1 MRIGLFTDSYLPQ
14 VSGVATSIET
24 LSNQLTQMGHQVFIF
39 TTTDPHADPA
49 DDQVNVIRLS
59 SIPLISLAER
69 RIVLKGVVAA
79 YQVAQT
85 YHLDIIHTQ
94 TEFGVGMLGKLVARQ
109 LKIPVIHTLHTKYE
123 DYVHYIAKGKILRPG
138 MVKYIIKSYLF
149 GVDGII
155 VPSAIVLDIVNGYG
169 VNLEKR
175 VIPTGIELNKFVRP
189 EITAEDCADLRASL
203 GILPDE
209 TMLLSLSRI
218 AEEKNIQSI
227 VKHLATIRDQV
238 KVKLVIVGSGPYADK
253 LQKLV
258 SDLALDDIVI
268 FTGLVDNSQTAYYYK
283 AADFFISASTSET
296 QGLTYIEALA
306 SGTPVLA
313 TDNAYLQSLITE
325 PVFGRLFASDDDIA
339 ATILAA
345 ITETP
350 SFDQVRYDQK
360 LYEISAENFALRVYE
375 FYLDKIISNDQY
387 LAEKGESIPRRTA
400 RIVRQAPG
408 KTVKTV
414 ARTPKKVAY
423 FAKKAI
429 KHAKIL
435 NKYGKIK
442 LK

>member
-14 VSGVATSIET
+14 ISGVATSIET
-24 LSNQLTQMGHQVFIF
+24 LSNQLTKMGHQVYIF
-39 TTTDPHADPA
+39 TTTDPNADPD
-49 DDQVNVIRLS
+49 DDQDNVIRLS

-85 YHLDIIHTQ
+85 YHLDVIHTQ

-123 DYVHYIAKGKILRPG
+123 DYVHYIAKGKIIRPG
-138 MVKYIIKSYLF
+138 MVKYIIKSYLL

-155 VPSAIVLDIVNGYG
+155 VPSQIVLDIVNRYG

-175 VIPTGIELNKFVRP
+175 VIPTGIELDKFIRP
-189 EITAEDCADLRASL
+189 EITASDCANLRQTL
-203 GILPDE
+203 GITPDD
-209 TMLLSLSRI
+209 TMLLSLSRL
-218 AEEKNIQSI
+218 AEEKNIQAVIKS
-227 VKHLATIRDQV
+227 LADIQDQV
-238 KVKLVIVGSGPYADK
+238 KVKLVVVGSGPY
-253 LQKLV
+253 QEKLV
-258 SDLALDDIVI
+258 KLVKKLALEDKVI
-268 FTGLVDNSQTAYYYK
+268 FTGAVDHAQTAYYYK

-313 TDNAYLQSLITE
+313 TDNPYLNTLVTDPI
-325 PVFGRLFASDDDIA
+325 FGRLFANDDQIA
-339 ATILAA
+339 ATILKA
-345 ITETP
+345 ITMTP
-350 SFDQVRYDQK
+350 SFDQSRYDQK

-387 LAEKGESIPRRTA
+387 LAQKEDSVPRKTA
-400 RIVRQAPG
+400 RIVRQAP
-408 KTVKTV
+408 VKTAKSV
-414 ARTPKKVAY
+414 AKTPKKVAS

-435 NKYGKIK
+435 KKYGKIK
-442 LK
+442 

>member
-14 VSGVATSIET
+14 ISGVATSIET
-24 LSNQLTQMGHQVFIF
+24 LSNQLTKMGHQVYIF
-39 TTTDPHADPA
+39 TTTDPNADPD
-49 DDQVNVIRLS
+49 DDQDNVIRLS

-85 YHLDIIHTQ
+85 YHLDVIHTQ

-123 DYVHYIAKGKILRPG
+123 DYVHYIAKGKIIRPG
-138 MVKYIIKSYLF
+138 MVKYIIKSYLL

-155 VPSAIVLDIVNGYG
+155 VPSQIVLDIVNRYG

-175 VIPTGIELNKFVRP
+175 VIPTGIELDKFIRP
-189 EITAEDCADLRASL
+189 EITASDCANLRQTL
-203 GILPDE
+203 GITPDD
-209 TMLLSLSRI
+209 TMLLSLSRL
-218 AEEKNIQSI
+218 AEEKNIQAVIKS
-227 VKHLATIRDQV
+227 LADIQDQV
-238 KVKLVIVGSGPYADK
+238 KVKLVVVGSGPY
-253 LQKLV
+253 QEKLV
-258 SDLALDDIVI
+258 KLVKKLALEDKVI
-268 FTGLVDNSQTAYYYK
+268 FTGAVDHAQTAYYYK

-313 TDNAYLQSLITE
+313 TDNPYLNTLVTDPI
-325 PVFGRLFASDDDIA
+325 FGRLFANDDQIA
-339 ATILAA
+339 ATILKA
-345 ITETP
+345 ITMTP
-350 SFDQVRYDQK
+350 SFDQSRYDQK

-387 LAEKGESIPRRTA
+387 LAQKEDSVPRKTA
-400 RIVRQAPG
+400 RIVRQAP
-408 KTVKTV
+408 VKTAKSV
-414 ARTPKKVAY
+414 AKTPQKVAS

-435 NKYGKIK
+435 KKYGKIK
-442 LK
+442 

>member
-14 VSGVATSIET
+14 ISGVATSIET
-24 LSNQLTQMGHQVFIF
+24 LSNQLTKMGHQVYIF
-39 TTTDPHADPA
+39 TTTDPNADPD
-49 DDQVNVIRLS
+49 DDQDNVIRLS

-85 YHLDIIHTQ
+85 YHLDVIHTQ

-123 DYVHYIAKGKILRPG
+123 DYVHYIAKGKIIRPG
-138 MVKYIIKSYLF
+138 MVKYIIKSYLL

-155 VPSAIVLDIVNGYG
+155 VPSQIVLDIVNRYG

-175 VIPTGIELNKFVRP
+175 VIPTGIELDKFIRP
-189 EITAEDCADLRASL
+189 EITASDCANLRQTL
-203 GILPDE
+203 GITPDD
-209 TMLLSLSRI
+209 TMLLSLSRL
-218 AEEKNIQSI
+218 AEEKNIQAVIKS
-227 VKHLATIRDQV
+227 LADIQDQV
-238 KVKLVIVGSGPYADK
+238 KVKLVVVGSGPY
-253 LQKLV
+253 QEKLV
-258 SDLALDDIVI
+258 KLVKKLALEDKVI
-268 FTGLVDNSQTAYYYK
+268 FTGAVDHTQTAYYYK

-313 TDNAYLQSLITE
+313 TDNPYLNTLVTDPI
-325 PVFGRLFASDDDIA
+325 FGRLFANDDQIA
-339 ATILAA
+339 ATILKA
-345 ITETP
+345 ITMTP
-350 SFDQVRYDQK
+350 SFDQSRYDQK

-387 LAEKGESIPRRTA
+387 LAQKEDSVPRKTA
-400 RIVRQAPG
+400 RIVRQAP
-408 KTVKTV
+408 VKTAKSV
-414 ARTPKKVAY
+414 AKTPKKVAS

-435 NKYGKIK
+435 KKYGKIK
-442 LK
+442 

>member
-175 VIPTGIELNKFVRP
+175 VISTGIELNKFVRP
-189 EITAEDCADLRASL
+189 EITAEDCVDLRASL

-350 SFDQVRYDQK
+350 
-360 LYEISAENFALRVYE
+360 AL
-375 FYLDKIISNDQY
+375 
-387 LAEKGESIPRRTA
+387 
-400 RIVRQAPG
+400 
-408 KTVKTV
+408 
-414 ARTPKKVAY
+414 
-423 FAKKAI
+423 I
-429 KHAKIL
+429 KHATIKNFTRFLQKTLPCVFMSSIWIKSSQMINIWPKKGSLFRDGQLESFAKHQVKQLKPLPGHQKKSPIL
-435 NKYGKIK
+435 RKKQSNTPKFSINMVK
-442 LK
+442 

>member
-24 LSNQLTQMGHQVFIF
+24 LSNELKKMGHHVYIF
-39 TTTDPHADPA
+39 TTTDPHADPEN
-49 DDQVNVIRLS
+49 DEKNIIRLR

-85 YHLDIIHTQ
+85 YHLDVIHTQ

-123 DYVHYIAKGKILRPG
+123 DYVHYIAKGKIIRPG
-138 MVKYIIKSYLF
+138 MVKYIIKNYLH
-149 GVDGII
+149 GVDGVIA
-155 VPSAIVLDIVNGYG
+155 PSDIVLETIDRYG
-169 VNLEKR
+169 VDIEKR
-175 VIPTGIELNKFVRP
+175 VIPTGIKLDKFIRP
-189 EITAEDCADLRASL
+189 EITPSDIAELRAKL
-203 GILPDE
+203 NITPDE
-209 TMLLSLSRI
+209 TMLLSLSRL
-218 AEEKNIQSI
+218 AEEKNIQAVIKS
-227 VKHLATIRDQV
+227 LTAIRDQAA
-238 KVKLVIVGSGPYADK
+238 VKLVIVGSGPYQEK
-253 LQKLV
+253 LAKLV
-258 SDLALDDIVI
+258 EELDLTDLVV
-268 FTGLVDNSQTAYYYK
+268 FTGLVDNHQTAYYYK

-313 TDNAYLQSLITE
+313 VNNAYLKNLITD
-325 PVFGRLFASDDDIA
+325 PVFGLLFETDEEISDA
-339 ATILAA
+339 ILKA
-345 ITETP
+345 ITTTP
-350 SFDQVRYDQK
+350 EFDQVLYDQK
-360 LYEISAENFALRVYE
+360 LYDISAENFALHVYK
-375 FYLDKIISNDQY
+375 FYLDKIISNNQY
-387 LAEKGESIPRRTA
+387 LAQKGESIPRQTA
-400 RIVRQAPG
+400 RLFRQAPV

-414 ARTPKKVAY
+414 ARTPKKVAI

-435 NKYGKIK
+435 KKYGKIK

>member
-24 LSNQLTQMGHQVFIF
+24 LANQLTSMGHNVFIF
-39 TTTDPHADPA
+39 TTTDPQVDPEN
-49 DDQVNVIRLS
+49 DEKNVIRLR

-123 DYVHYIAKGKILRPG
+123 DYVHYIAKGRIIRPG
-138 MVKYIIKSYLF
+138 MVKYIIKNYLH
-149 GVDGII
+149 GVDGVIA
-155 VPSAIVLDIVNGYG
+155 PSDIVLDTINQYG
-169 VNLEKR
+169 VSIEKR
-175 VIPTGIELNKFVRP
+175 VIPTGIKLDKFVRP
-189 EITAEDCADLRASL
+189 EITQSDVAELRTSL
-203 GILPDE
+203 GIKQDD
-209 TMLLSLSRI
+209 TMLLSLSRL
-218 AEEKNIQSI
+218 AEEKNIQAIITKLS
-227 VKHLATIRDQV
+227 TIRDQV
-238 KVKLVIVGSGPYADK
+238 SVKLVIVGSGPYQDK

-258 SDLALDDIVI
+258 SDLNLTDIIV
-268 FTGLVDNSQTAYYYK
+268 FTGLVDNNQTAYYYK

-313 TDNAYLQSLITE
+313 ADNAYLRTLITDAA
-325 PVFGRLFASDDDIA
+325 FGSLFEDDNHIPD
-339 ATILAA
+339 TILKA
-345 ITETP
+345 ISTTP
-350 SFDQVRYDQK
+350 AFDQEKYDQK
-360 LYEISAENFALRVYE
+360 LYAISAEYFAARVYE
-375 FYLDKIISNDQY
+375 FYLDKIISNNHY
-387 LAEKGESIPRRTA
+387 LSQKGESIPRQTA
-400 RIVRQAPG
+400 RLFRQAPA

-414 ARTPKKVAY
+414 VRTPKKVAY

-435 NKYGKIK
+435 KKYGKIK

>member
-14 VSGVATSIET
+14 ISGVATSIET
-24 LSNQLTQMGHQVFIF
+24 LSNQLTKMGHQVYIF
-39 TTTDPHADPA
+39 TTTDPNADP
-49 DDQVNVIRLS
+49 DDDKDNVIRLS

-85 YHLDIIHTQ
+85 YHLDVIHTQ

-123 DYVHYIAKGKILRPG
+123 DYVHYIAKGKIIRPG
-138 MVKYIIKSYLF
+138 MVKYIIKSYLL

-155 VPSAIVLDIVNGYG
+155 VPSQIVLDIVNRYG

-175 VIPTGIELNKFVRP
+175 VIPTGIELDKFIRP
-189 EITAEDCADLRASL
+189 EITASDCANLRQTL
-203 GILPDE
+203 GITPDD
-209 TMLLSLSRI
+209 TMLLSLSRL
-218 AEEKNIQSI
+218 AEEKNIQAVIKS
-227 VKHLATIRDQV
+227 LADIQDQV
-238 KVKLVIVGSGPYADK
+238 KVKLVVVGSGPY
-253 LQKLV
+253 QEKLV
-258 SDLALDDIVI
+258 KIVKKLALEDKVI
-268 FTGLVDNSQTAYYYK
+268 FTGAVDHAQTAYYYK

-313 TDNAYLQSLITE
+313 TDNPYLNTLVTDPI
-325 PVFGRLFASDDDIA
+325 FGRLFANDNQIA
-339 ATILAA
+339 ATILKA
-345 ITETP
+345 ITMTP
-350 SFDQVRYDQK
+350 SFDQSRYDQK

-387 LAEKGESIPRRTA
+387 LAQKEDSVPRKTA
-400 RIVRQAPG
+400 RIVRQAP
-408 KTVKTV
+408 VKTAKSV
-414 ARTPKKVAY
+414 AKTPKKVAS

-435 NKYGKIK
+435 KKYGKIK
-442 LK
+442 